1 MAKRTFTKYPS
12 GYVKASSDKPVTK
25 ALRRK
30 IYDFCDELGG
40 YADYDDKIDLVMEE
54 FGLSRKEAENQVWN
68 WSIHWQG

>member
-1 MAKRTFTKYPS
+1 MKRSFTKYPS
-12 GYVKASSDKPVTK
+12 GYVKASSDKHVTK